1 MKILFLFLFLISCTL
16 PGSNKNTEYK
26 TLVFGDD
33 LTLKEFSDLL
43 IIYAEQS
50 PYPTINK

>member
-1 MKILFLFLFLISCTL
+1 MKILFLFLFLISCTSS
-16 PGSNKNTEYK
+16 GSNKNTEYK

-43 IIYAEQS
+43 NIYAEQS